1 MPGPMQSNA
10 WGHSAVVE
18 KVPIPSPREGTDPSP
33 ESDHPEWAGLDGGV
47 QGAGGD

>member
-1 MPGPMQSNA
+1 MQSDA
-10 WGHSAVVE
+10 WGDSAVVV
-18 KVPIPSPREGTDPSP
+18 KVQGKAQRVCPAP